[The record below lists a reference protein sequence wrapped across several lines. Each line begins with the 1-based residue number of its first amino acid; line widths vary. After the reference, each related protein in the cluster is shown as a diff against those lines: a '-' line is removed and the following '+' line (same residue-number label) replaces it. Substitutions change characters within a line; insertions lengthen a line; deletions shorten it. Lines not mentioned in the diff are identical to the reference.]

1 MGDADIGIPPGAES
15 GQEKQPSLFLAR
27 GCLALIVL
35 AVFVTVV
42 LPILV
47 WAVSILVA
55 GSR

>member
-1 MGDADIGIPPGAES
+1 MGDVDIRARPGAEP
-15 GQEKQPSLFLAR
+15 GQEERPNLFLAR

-42 LPILV
+42 LPLLI
-47 WAVSILVA
+47 WAVSIVVA